1 MRFRKRCDMT
11 TLIKGANCY
20 QNGEF
25 EKLDI
30 LIKDS
35 KINALGTSIS
45 SNGVDV
51 VFDAQ
56 DKYLIPGF
64 VDVHV
69 HLREPGF
76 SYKETIKTGTMAA
89 AKGGYT
95 AVCPMPNINPVPD
108 SVENIKVEID
118 KINEDAVINVYPFAS
133 ITKGRKGEGELVNF
147 DELKDLA
154 VGFSDDGTGVQLGDD
169 MEKAMIECAKL
180 GKIISAH
187 CEVNDLLKGGYIHD
201 GEYCKAHNHKG
212 ICSASEYEQIERDC
226 VLAEKTGVQ
235 YHVCHI
241 STKESVDIIR
251 KAKARGV
258 KVTCE
263 TGPHYLT
270 MCDMDLQEEGRFKM
284 NPPLRSSEDKEAL
297 LQGILDGTID
307 VIATDHAPHSKEEK
321 SKGLA
326 GSAMGVVGIE
336 TSFGVLYTKLV
347 KTRFITLEKL
357 VELMSINPRKI
368 FGLAGGKIA
377 EGEVADL
384 ALLDLEAQWTVNP
397 DEFLSMGKAT
407 PFEGWKLQGKN
418 VLTICKGEVVYEAL

>member
-1 MRFRKRCDMT
+1 MT
-11 TLIKGANCY
+11 TLIKGAFVY
-20 QNGEF
+20 MGAGF
-25 EKLDI
+25 SKLDV
-30 LIKDS
+30 LITDG
-35 KINALGTSIS
+35 KINTLGTSIS
-45 SNGVDV
+45 TNGVDA
-51 VFDAQ
+51 VFYAQ

-76 SYKETIKTGTMAA
+76 SYKETIKTGTLAA

-108 SVENIKVEID
+108 SVENIKAELDLI
-118 KINEDAVINVYPFAS
+118 KKDAVINVYPFAS
-133 ITKGRKGEGELVNF
+133 ITKGRKGRGELVDF
-147 DELKDLA
+147 DALKELA
-154 VGFSDDGTGVQLGDD
+154 VGFSDDGTGVQDEQDMALA
-169 MEKAMIECAKL
+169 MEKCAKL

-201 GEYCKAHNHKG
+201 GEYCKTHGHKG

-226 VLAEKTGVQ
+226 KLAKKTGVH

-251 KAKARGV
+251 RAKADGV
-258 KVTCE
+258 NVTCE

-270 MCDMDLQEEGRFKM
+270 MCDKDLQEDGRFKM
-284 NPPLRSSEDKEAL
+284 NPPLRSEEDKQAL

-307 VIATDHAPHSKEEK
+307 VIATDHAPHSAEEK

-326 GSAMGVVGIE
+326 GSAMGVVGLE
-336 TSFGVLYTKLV
+336 TSFAVLYTKLV
-347 KTRFITLEKL
+347 KSGFITLEKL
-357 VELMSINPRKI
+357 IELMSVNPRKI
-368 FGLAGGKIA
+368 FDLPGGEIK

-384 ALLDLEAQWTVNP
+384 ALLDLDAKWCVNP
-397 DEFLSMGKAT
+397 DDFLSMGRAT
-407 PFEGWKLQGKN
+407 PFEGWQLQGKN
-418 VLTICKGEVVYEAL
+418 VMTMCGGKTVYEAL

>member
-1 MRFRKRCDMT
+1 MT
-11 TLIKGANCY
+11 TLIKGAFVY
-20 QNGEF
+20 AGAGF
-25 EKLDI
+25 SKLDV
-30 LIKDS
+30 LITDG
-35 KINALGTSIS
+35 KINTLGTSIS
-45 SNGVDV
+45 TNGVDA
-51 VFDAQ
+51 VFYAQ

-76 SYKETIKTGTMAA
+76 SYKETIKTGTLAA

-108 SVENIKVEID
+108 SVENIKTELDLI
-118 KINEDAVINVYPFAS
+118 KKDAVINVYPFAS
-133 ITKGRKGEGELVNF
+133 ITKGRKGGGELADF
-147 DELKDLA
+147 DALKNYA
-154 VGFSDDGTGVQLGDD
+154 VGFSDDGTGVQKEQDMALA
-169 MEKAMIECAKL
+169 MEKCAKL

-201 GEYCKAHNHKG
+201 GEYCKTHGHKG

-226 VLAEKTGVQ
+226 KLAKETGAH

-251 KAKARGV
+251 RAKAEGV
-258 KVTCE
+258 NVTCE

-270 MCDMDLQEEGRFKM
+270 MCDKDLQEDGRFKM
-284 NPPLRSSEDKEAL
+284 NPPLRSEEDKQAL

-307 VIATDHAPHSKEEK
+307 VIATDHAPHSAEEK

-326 GSAMGVVGIE
+326 GSAMGVVGLE
-336 TSFGVLYTKLV
+336 TSFAVLYTKLV
-347 KTRFITLEKL
+347 KAGFITLEKL
-357 VELMSINPRKI
+357 IELMSVNPRKI
-368 FGLAGGKIA
+368 FDLPGGEIK

-384 ALLDLEAQWTVNP
+384 ALLDLDAKWCVNP
-397 DEFLSMGKAT
+397 DDFLSMGRAT
-407 PFEGWKLQGKN
+407 PFEGWQLQGKN
-418 VLTICKGEVVYEAL
+418 VMTMCGGKTVYEAL

>member
-1 MRFRKRCDMT
+1 MT
-11 TLIKGANCY
+11 TLIKGAFVY
-20 QNGEF
+20 AGAGF
-25 EKLDI
+25 SKLDV
-30 LIKDS
+30 LITDG
-35 KINALGTSIS
+35 KINTLGTSIS
-45 SNGVDV
+45 TNGVDA
-51 VFDAQ
+51 VFYAQ

-76 SYKETIKTGTMAA
+76 SYKETIKTGTLAA

-108 SVENIKVEID
+108 SVENIKTELDLI
-118 KINEDAVINVYPFAS
+118 KKDAVINVYPFAS
-133 ITKGRKGEGELVNF
+133 ITKGRKGGGELVDF
-147 DELKDLA
+147 DALKNYA
-154 VGFSDDGTGVQLGDD
+154 VGFSDDGTGVQKEQDMALA
-169 MEKAMIECAKL
+169 MEKCAKL

-201 GEYCKAHNHKG
+201 GEYCKTHGHKG

-226 VLAEKTGVQ
+226 KLEKETGVH

-251 KAKARGV
+251 RAKAEGV
-258 KVTCE
+258 NVTCE

-270 MCDMDLQEEGRFKM
+270 MCDKDLQEDGRFKM
-284 NPPLRSSEDKEAL
+284 NPPLRSEEDKQAL

-307 VIATDHAPHSKEEK
+307 VIATDHAPHSAEEK

-326 GSAMGVVGIE
+326 GSAMGVVGLE
-336 TSFGVLYTKLV
+336 TSFAVLYTKLV
-347 KTRFITLEKL
+347 KSGFITLEKL
-357 VELMSINPRKI
+357 IELMSVNPRKI
-368 FGLAGGKIA
+368 FDLPGGEIK

-384 ALLDLEAQWTVNP
+384 ALLDLDAKWCVNP
-397 DEFLSMGKAT
+397 DDFLSMGRAT
-407 PFEGWKLQGKN
+407 PFEGWQLQGKN
-418 VLTICKGEVVYEAL
+418 VMTMCGGKTVYEAL

>member
-1 MRFRKRCDMT
+1 MT
-11 TLIKGANCY
+11 TLIKGAFVY
-20 QNGEF
+20 MGAGF
-25 EKLDI
+25 SKLDV
-30 LIKDS
+30 LITDG
-35 KINALGTSIS
+35 KINTLGTSIS
-45 SNGVDV
+45 TNGVDA
-51 VFDAQ
+51 VFYAQ

-76 SYKETIKTGTMAA
+76 SYKETIKTGTLAA

-108 SVENIKVEID
+108 SVENIKTELDLI
-118 KINEDAVINVYPFAS
+118 KKDAVINVYPFAS
-133 ITKGRKGEGELVNF
+133 ITKGRKGGGELVDF
-147 DELKDLA
+147 DALKDYA
-154 VGFSDDGTGVQLGDD
+154 VGFSDDGTGVQKEQDMALA
-169 MEKAMIECAKL
+169 MEKCAKF

-201 GEYCKAHNHKG
+201 GEYCKTHGHKG

-226 VLAEKTGVQ
+226 KLAKKTGVH

-251 KAKARGV
+251 RAKAEGV
-258 KVTCE
+258 NVTCE

-270 MCDMDLQEEGRFKM
+270 MCDKDLQEDGRFKM
-284 NPPLRSSEDKEAL
+284 NPPLRSEEDKQAL

-307 VIATDHAPHSKEEK
+307 VIATDHAPHSAEEK

-326 GSAMGVVGIE
+326 GSAMGVVGLE
-336 TSFGVLYTKLV
+336 TSFAVLYTKLV
-347 KTRFITLEKL
+347 KSGFITLEKL
-357 VELMSINPRKI
+357 IELMSVNPRKI
-368 FGLAGGKIA
+368 FDLPGGEIK

-384 ALLDLEAQWTVNP
+384 ALLDLDAKWCVNP
-397 DEFLSMGKAT
+397 DDFLSMGRAT
-407 PFEGWKLQGKN
+407 PFEGWQLQGKN
-418 VLTICKGEVVYEAL
+418 VMTMCGGKTVYEAL